1 MQEGKGGYTPL
12 HISIEKGNEELFN
25 FLLDDCKPNLEATT
39 FGRLTAYQLTCILK
53 RSQMQSSLEK
63 YGAEPL
69 SPPDSECESSDDES
83 DFEESKVR

>member
-1 MQEGKGGYTPL
+1 
-12 HISIEKGNEELFN
+12 
-25 FLLDDCKPNLEATT
+25 
-39 FGRLTAYQLTCILK
+39 
-53 RSQMQSSLEK
+53 MQSSLEK